1 MVMSCRL
8 PEMSDNAE
16 ADKPVAEGGR
26 QMTCPVA
33 NKGKDIG
40 QSVSAGVIS
49 TCGLGQTY
57 GEGSMCCGTA
67 NHDKIHSTC
76 DKSEK
81 PHIGGCVIG
90 HQNLCYSYG
99 VKQKTNS
106 ASVDGALGQTD
117 WMTPTSQPDWL
128 TPMSQSASDVCG
140 DTVSASDKSKCE
152 DVRLRQWRAAG
163 IALKHALNHI
173 ARSQSSDCARDTGRS
188 DVTPVFTTGESA
200 VDGECQARCV
210 TSKESDAMNEMLE
223 NAKTLH
229 SEGLGETHPDK
240 ESAGQACGS
249 CGKTKS
255 DTKVSSHGDSHDTHV
270 KKSAALNVD
279 GSDAPVN
286 LQQLRERIRKI
297 TEKLPISTEQF
308 DHTLVRRPH
317 QSCKVTRLHHMA
329 DTDDSDINDPDRK
342 HTKEVRKHVKASRRR
357 SSAGKT
363 PVSPVCV
370 MEGQG
375 HEADGTLSGSSTD
388 PGIVLHAGEPT
399 NEAVTSQNGSKDLE
413 PDHTCKP
420 RETDN
425 STRKHLPRTP
435 CASGSTSASRPKG
448 LTEADSVAN
457 LADVES
463 CTESFDVTEKSSD
476 DKEAD
481 VSSTTASGW
490 RDESQE
496 KGVEGTSSTKD
507 NDVASPLFDA
517 PRHNSSLCKL

>member
-1 MVMSCRL
+1 MSCRL

-16 ADKPVAEGGR
+16 ADKPVAEGGG
-26 QMTCPVA
+26 QMTCPAA

-40 QSVSAGVIS
+40 QSASAGVIS

-57 GEGSMCCGTA
+57 AEGSLCCGTA
-67 NHDKIHSTC
+67 NHDKIQLTC

-81 PHIGGCVIG
+81 PHSDGCVIS

-106 ASVDGALGQTD
+106 GNVDGALGQTD
-117 WMTPTSQPDWL
+117 WMAPTSQPDWL

-173 ARSQSSDCARDTGRS
+173 ARSQSSDCAHDTGRS
-188 DVTPVFTTGESA
+188 DVTPVFTTGESV
-200 VDGECQARCV
+200 VDGECQTRCV
-210 TSKESDAMNEMLE
+210 ASKESDAMNEMLE

-229 SEGLGETHPDK
+229 SEGLGETQADK
-240 ESAGQACGS
+240 EFAGKACGS

-270 KKSAALNVD
+270 KKDAALNVD
-279 GSDAPVN
+279 GGDAPVN

-297 TEKLPISTEQF
+297 TEKLPISTEQS
-308 DHTLVRRPH
+308 DHTLVRRQH

-375 HEADGTLSGSSTD
+375 HEATADETHSGSSTD

-413 PDHTCKP
+413 PDHMCKP

-425 STRKHLPRTP
+425 SVRKHLPHAA
-435 CASGSTSASRPKG
+435 CASGSISASRPKG

-476 DKEAD
+476 EKEAD

-490 RDESQE
+490 CE
-496 KGVEGTSSTKD
+496 KDIEGTSTSKD
-507 NDVASPLFDA
+507 NDVASPMFDT